1 MRDMQEDS
9 NKNDEKY
16 NLYTEKITNENKLN
30 PNKKKL
36 SNRGIIILSAVGTFI
51 IIFLIFALPKIT
63 WWINHKVNAGYSQ
76 IKIDNN
82 SGEGEDININV
93 DNNDTNK
100 GTDNYQQ
107 IVSSMRE
114 RVNVVKKSIVKV
126 DTSYPSLSETLSA
139 NKPSNEKN
147 GVLIGKTKTRYVIL
161 TSSEYV
167 KDQMPVKVK
176 FDEKTSIQGVYLA
189 KNETSGIALVS
200 VKINDI
206 PADVSERIQSIKI
219 GNSEK
224 LSQGNFTF
232 AYGELNSSLD
242 SLDYGIITGIDEK
255 SINDNSIRE
264 IRTNIKASQ
273 GDFSFIF
280 DKNGYFLGV
289 AHGDGASKT
298 LNGYGINDLKDLVEK
313 LSKGTDLAYAGIIGK
328 NITSDLAGQYN
339 LPLGIYIQSVAV
351 DSPVYKAGIQAGDI
365 IVSMGDVEIK
375 NLEDFNKQLYNYN
388 IGQVVEIGVKRQ
400 GKDGY
405 TDIRFNVV
413 LSELKAN
420 R

>member
-161 TSSEYV
+161 TSSESV

-176 FDEKTSIQGVYLA
+176 FDEKNKY
-189 KNETSGIALVS
+189 
-200 VKINDI
+200 
-206 PADVSERIQSIKI
+206 
-219 GNSEK
+219 
-224 LSQGNFTF
+224 
-232 AYGELNSSLD
+232 
-242 SLDYGIITGIDEK
+242 TG
-255 SINDNSIRE
+255 R
-264 IRTNIKASQ
+264 
-273 GDFSFIF
+273 
-280 DKNGYFLGV
+280 
-289 AHGDGASKT
+289 
-298 LNGYGINDLKDLVEK
+298 
-313 LSKGTDLAYAGIIGK
+313 
-328 NITSDLAGQYN
+328 
-339 LPLGIYIQSVAV
+339 LPG
-351 DSPVYKAGIQAGDI
+351 
-365 IVSMGDVEIK
+365 
-375 NLEDFNKQLYNYN
+375 
-388 IGQVVEIGVKRQ
+388 
-400 GKDGY
+400 
-405 TDIRFNVV
+405 
-413 LSELKAN
+413 
-420 R
+420 